1 MLIWLT
7 DYLTQFESGFGV
19 FRYLTLRTILSVLTS
34 LIISFIFGP
43 YLISHLTNKK
53 IAQSIRDDGPEAH
66 MNKIGTPTMG
76 GLLILLSIIF
86 STLCWGDVSNR
97 YVLVVLTVTF
107 LFGIIGL
114 IDDYRKVI
122 HNNPKGLS
130 AKYKYAAQSIVALGA
145 GIYLYQS
152 ATLPVETQLLIP
164 FFKAYIFDMSWLYV
178 VLVYFVIV
186 GSSNAVNLT
195 DGLDGLAILPTVMVA
210 GALAIFAYLTG
221 HIRFSDYLG
230 IPYIPGVGEVAVFC
244 GAMVGSGLGFLWF
257 NTYPAQVFMG
267 DIGSLSLGAALGIV
281 AVVTRQELVLFIMGG
296 VFVVETLSVVLQVSS
311 YKLTGKRIFKMA
323 PLHHHYELKGWPEP
337 RVIVRFWIITVILIL
352 IGLASLKI
360 R

>member
-1 MLIWLT
+1 
-7 DYLTQFESGFGV
+7 V
-19 FRYLTLRTILSVLTS
+19 
-34 LIISFIFGP
+34 
-43 YLISHLTNKK
+43 
-53 IAQSIRDDGPEAH
+53 
-66 MNKIGTPTMG
+66 
-76 GLLILLSIIF
+76 
-86 STLCWGDVSNR
+86 
-97 YVLVVLTVTF
+97 
-107 LFGIIGL
+107 IGL

-122 HNNPKGLS
+122 HNNPKGLP
-130 AKYKYAAQSIVALGA
+130 AKYKYAAQSIVAIGA
-145 GIYLYQS
+145 AIYLYQS

-164 FFKAYIFDMSWLYV
+164 FFKAYIFDMGWLYI

-267 DIGSLSLGAALGIV
+267 DIGALSLGAALGIV

-296 VFVVETLSVVLQVSS
+296 VFVVETLSVILQVSS

>member
-1 MLIWLT
+1 
-7 DYLTQFESGFGV
+7 
-19 FRYLTLRTILSVLTS
+19 
-34 LIISFIFGP
+34 
-43 YLISHLTNKK
+43 
-53 IAQSIRDDGPEAH
+53 
-66 MNKIGTPTMG
+66 MG

-164 FFKAYIFDMSWLYV
+164 FFKAYIFDMSWLYI

>member
-34 LIISFIFGP
+34 LIISFILGP

-66 MNKIGTPTMG
+66 LNKIGTPTMG

-86 STLCWGDVSNR
+86 STLCWSDISNR

-164 FFKAYIFDMSWLYV
+164 FFKAYIFDMSWLYI